1 MARKRFQESVWLLAF
16 PKKALILWA
25 MNDMAHPASGTLYRQ
40 IYARV
45 RGSIVDGQLQPGD
58 RLPSARAYAQELGV
72 ARGTVDLAYA
82 ILAGEGYVDTNGR
95 AGTRVAPGVA
105 RMIAAADAPAIPATA
120 NPTYQHGLMPLAPG
134 VPAFDLFPR
143 KVWTQLVR
151 RYARNLGR
159 HELTYPD
166 PQGSQKLREAVAA
179 YLGVS
184 RGVTCTA
191 DEIVITGGFQS
202 AVGLVTQAMLP
213 AGGKAWY
220 EDPGYSPIRR
230 ALREIGACPIE
241 VPVDEEGMNVA
252 AGIARAPNARC
263 AIVAP
268 AHQFPMG
275 VAMSLARR
283 LQLLDWAA
291 RADAWILEDDFD
303 GEFRYQGRPLPA
315 LKSLDRSGRVF
326 YTGTFSKTL
335 FPGLRLGYL
344 VVPPSELARFRDLM
358 RYLDGGRSALEQ
370 AVTAEFLSE
379 GHFARHIKK
388 MRSAYRSR
396 RAALADALAARFGPA
411 TRIEQGAGGLHL
423 LLRVEGGLGSLAD
436 MAWNSGKALGAIPMR
451 VLTDRADMQ
460 DGLLVGFAN
469 VPERQAPSL
478 AEQLYDRVSAAR
490 E

>member
-1 MARKRFQESVWLLAF
+1 
-16 PKKALILWA
+16 
-25 MNDMAHPASGTLYRQ
+25 MNDMVHPRRGTLYRQ

-82 ILAGEGYVDTNGR
+82 ILAGEGYVETCGR
-95 AGTRVAPGVA
+95 AGTRVAAGVA
-105 RMIAAADAPAIPATA
+105 RLIAAADAPSRPANP
-120 NPTYQHGLMPLAPG
+120 NPTYQHGLLPLAPG

-143 KVWTQLVR
+143 KLWTQLVR
-151 RYARNLGR
+151 RHARALGR
-159 HELTYPD
+159 QDLTYPD
-166 PQGSQKLREAVAA
+166 PQGSLKLREAIAA

-184 RGVTCTA
+184 RGVTCTG
-191 DEIVITGGFQS
+191 DEILITGGFQS

-220 EDPGYSPIRR
+220 EDPGYSRIRR
-230 ALREIGACPIE
+230 ALREIGACPVE

-283 LQLLDWAA
+283 LQLLDWAV
-291 RADAWILEDDFD
+291 RSDAWILEDDFD

-344 VVPPSELARFRDLM
+344 VVPPSELERFRDLM
-358 RYLDGGRSALEQ
+358 RYVDGGRSALEQ

-388 MRSAYRSR
+388 MRNAYRSR
-396 RAALADALAARFGPA
+396 RAALAEALAARFGREA
-411 TRIEQGAGGLHL
+411 RIEQGAGGLHL
-423 LLRVEGGLGSLAD
+423 LLRIEGGLGSLAD

-451 VLTDRADMQ
+451 VLTDRPDMQ
-460 DGLLVGFAN
+460 NGLLVGFCN
-469 VPERQAPSL
+469 VPERQAGAV
-478 AEQLYDRVSAAR
+478 AEQLHGVVSASR
-490 E
+490 

>member
-1 MARKRFQESVWLLAF
+1 
-16 PKKALILWA
+16 
-25 MNDMAHPASGTLYRQ
+25 
-40 IYARV
+40 
-45 RGSIVDGQLQPGD
+45 
-58 RLPSARAYAQELGV
+58 
-72 ARGTVDLAYA
+72 
-82 ILAGEGYVDTNGR
+82 
-95 AGTRVAPGVA
+95 
-105 RMIAAADAPAIPATA
+105 
-120 NPTYQHGLMPLAPG
+120 
-134 VPAFDLFPR
+134 
-143 KVWTQLVR
+143 
-151 RYARNLGR
+151 
-159 HELTYPD
+159 
-166 PQGSQKLREAVAA
+166 
-179 YLGVS
+179 
-184 RGVTCTA
+184 
-191 DEIVITGGFQS
+191 
-202 AVGLVTQAMLP
+202 MLP

-230 ALREIGACPIE
+230 ALKEIGACPVD

-315 LKSLDRSGRVF
+315 LKSLDRCGRVF

-344 VVPPSELARFRDLM
+344 VVPRSELTRFRDLM
-358 RYLDGGRSALEQ
+358 LYLDGGRSALEQ
-370 AVTAEFLSE
+370 AVTAEFLSG
-379 GHFARHIKK
+379 GHFARHVKR
-388 MRSAYRSR
+388 MRNAYLSR
-396 RAALADALAARFGPA
+396 RTALARALAARFGSSI
-411 TRIEQGAGGLHL
+411 RIEQSAGGLHL
-423 LLRVEGGLGSLAD
+423 LLRFENGLGSLAD
-436 MAWNSGKALGAIPMR
+436 MAWDSGKALGAMPMR

-478 AEQLYDRVSAAR
+478 ADQLHVLIEAAH
-490 E
+490 

>member
-1 MARKRFQESVWLLAF
+1 
-16 PKKALILWA
+16 
-25 MNDMAHPASGTLYRQ
+25 MNDMSPPRAGTLYRQ

-45 RGSIVDGQLQPGD
+45 RGSIADGQLLPGD

-82 ILAGEGYVDTNGR
+82 ILAGEGYVETNGR

-105 RMIAAADAPAIPATA
+105 RMIAAADAPVAPSHP
-120 NPTYQHGLMPLAPG
+120 NPTYQHGMLPLAPG

-151 RYARNLGR
+151 RHVRSLGR
-159 HELTYPD
+159 PELSYPD
-166 PQGSQKLREAVAA
+166 AQGSLKLREAVAA

-184 RGVTCTA
+184 RGLTCTA
-191 DEIVITGGFQS
+191 DEVVITGGFQA
-202 AVGLVTQAMLP
+202 AVGLVAQAMLP
-213 AGGKAWY
+213 AGGKAWV
-220 EDPGYSPIRR
+220 EDPGYTRIRR
-230 ALREIGACPIE
+230 ALKEIGACPVE
-241 VPVDEEGMNVA
+241 VPVDEDGLDVA

-275 VAMSLARR
+275 VAMSLPRR
-283 LQLLDWAA
+283 LQLLDWAG

-358 RYLDGGRSALEQ
+358 LYVDGGRSALEQ

-388 MRSAYRSR
+388 MRNAYRSR
-396 RAALADALAARFGPA
+396 RAALASALAARFGPG

-423 LLRVEGGLGSLAD
+423 LLHVEGGVGALAE
-436 MAWNSGKALGAIPMR
+436 MAWNSGRALGAIPMR
-451 VLTDRADMQ
+451 LLTDQPSLRDA
-460 DGLLVGFAN
+460 LLVGFAN
-469 VPERQAPSL
+469 VAERQAPQM
-478 AEQLYDRVSAAR
+478 AEQLHAIILSARVGK
-490 E
+490 

>member
-1 MARKRFQESVWLLAF
+1 
-16 PKKALILWA
+16 
-25 MNDMAHPASGTLYRQ
+25 MNEMNHPSRDTLYRQ

-45 RGSIVDGQLQPGD
+45 RGSIADGRLQPGD

-82 ILAGEGYVDTNGR
+82 ILAGEGYVEANGR
-95 AGTRVAPGVA
+95 AGTRVASGVA
-105 RMIAAADAPAIPATA
+105 RMIAAAGPPIAPAVPHAVH
-120 NPTYQHGLMPLAPG
+120 QHGLLPLAPG

-151 RYARNLGR
+151 RHVRSLGR
-159 HELTYPD
+159 AELTYPD
-166 PQGSQKLREAVAA
+166 PQGGIKLREAVAA

-202 AVGLVTQAMLP
+202 AVGIVAQAMLP
-213 AGGKAWY
+213 GGGKAWI

-230 ALREIGACPIE
+230 ALREIGACPVE
-241 VPVDEEGMNVA
+241 VPVDEEGMDVA
-252 AGIARAPNARC
+252 AGVVRAPNARC

-275 VAMSLARR
+275 VTMSLARR
-283 LQLLDWAA
+283 LQLLDWAG

-303 GEFRYQGRPLPA
+303 GEFRYHGRPLPA

-344 VVPPSELARFRDLM
+344 VVPPSEIERFRDLM

-396 RAALADALAARFGPA
+396 RNALAEGLAAHFGGMA
-411 TRIEQGAGGLHL
+411 RIEQGAGGLHL
-423 LLRVEGGLGSLAD
+423 LLRVEGGLGSLAA
-436 MAWNSGKALGAIPMR
+436 MAWNSSQAMGAIPMR

-460 DGLLVGFAN
+460 NGLLIGFAN
-469 VPERQAPSL
+469 VPERQAAAV
-478 AEQLYDRVSAAR
+478 AEQLYGVVIAAR
-490 E
+490 

>member
-1 MARKRFQESVWLLAF
+1 MRIVF
-16 PKKALILWA
+16 WA

-40 IYARV
+40 IYNRV
-45 RGSIVDGQLQPGD
+45 RGSIADGQLQPGD

-82 ILAGEGYVDTNGR
+82 ILAGEGYVETNGR
-95 AGTRVAPGVA
+95 AGTRVAPGIA
-105 RMIAAADAPAIPATA
+105 RIALADAPAA
-120 NPTYQHGLMPLAPG
+120 PTQPSASYQHGLMPLAPG
-134 VPAFDLFPR
+134 VPAYDLFPR

-151 RYARNLGR
+151 RHARRLGR
-159 HELTYPD
+159 PELTYPD
-166 PQGSQKLREAVAA
+166 PQGSLKLREAVAA

-184 RGVTCTA
+184 RGVICTA

-202 AVGLVTQAMLP
+202 ALGLVARAMLP
-213 AGGKAWY
+213 VGGKTWI
-220 EDPGYSPIRR
+220 EDPGYSMIRR
-230 ALREIGACPIE
+230 ALKEIGACPVE
-241 VPVDEEGMNVA
+241 VPVDEEGIDVA
-252 AGIARAPNARC
+252 AGIVRAPNARC
-263 AIVAP
+263 AVVAP
-268 AHQFPMG
+268 AHQFPIG
-275 VAMSLARR
+275 VTMSLPRR

-303 GEFRYQGRPLPA
+303 GEFRYRGRPLPA

-344 VVPPSELARFRDLM
+344 VVPPSELARFRDVM

-388 MRSAYRSR
+388 MRGAYRSR
-396 RAALADALAARFGPA
+396 RAAMAGALAAHFGPEV
-411 TRIEQGAGGLHL
+411 RIEQGAGGLHL
-423 LLRVEGGLGSLAD
+423 LLRIEGGLGSLAD
-436 MAWNSGKALGAIPMR
+436 MAWNSGKAMGGIPMR

-469 VPERQAPSL
+469 VPERQAPAI
-478 AEQLYDRVSAAR
+478 AEQLHAIIVAAR
-490 E
+490 GN

>member
-1 MARKRFQESVWLLAF
+1 
-16 PKKALILWA
+16 
-25 MNDMAHPASGTLYRQ
+25 MNDMVHPTSGTLYRQ

-82 ILAGEGYVDTNGR
+82 ILAGEGYVETNGR
-95 AGTRVAPGVA
+95 AGTRVAAGVT
-105 RMIAAADAPAIPATA
+105 RMIAAANAPSRPALP
-120 NPTYQHGLMPLAPG
+120 NPAYQHGLLPLAPG

-166 PQGSQKLREAVAA
+166 PQGSPKLREAIAA

-202 AVGLVTQAMLP
+202 AVGLVAQAILP
-213 AGGKAWY
+213 VGGKAWY

-230 ALREIGACPIE
+230 ALKEIGACPVE

-315 LKSLDRSGRVF
+315 LKSLDRSDRVF

-370 AVTAEFLSE
+370 AVTAEFLSD

-388 MRSAYRSR
+388 MRGAYRSR
-396 RAALADALAARFGPA
+396 RAALADALAARFGA
-411 TRIEQGAGGLHL
+411 KARIEQGAGGLHL
-423 LLRVEGGLGSLAD
+423 LLRIDGGLGSLAD

-451 VLTDRADMQ
+451 VLTERADMQ

-469 VPERQAPSL
+469 VPERQAGPI
-478 AEQLYDRVSAAR
+478 AEQLYGVVRASR
-490 E
+490 

>member
-1 MARKRFQESVWLLAF
+1 
-16 PKKALILWA
+16 
-25 MNDMAHPASGTLYRQ
+25 MNDVTISRAGALYRQ
-40 IYARV
+40 IYLRV
-45 RGSIVDGQLQPGD
+45 RESITEGQLQPGD

-82 ILAGEGYVDTNGR
+82 ILAGEGYIEANGR
-95 AGTRVAPGVA
+95 AGTRVAPEAG
-105 RMIAAADAPAIPATA
+105 RMIAAGAPYSSARPDATH
-120 NPTYQHGLMPLAPG
+120 QHGLLPLAPG

-151 RYARNLGR
+151 RHVRSLSRA
-159 HELTYPD
+159 EMTYPD
-166 PQGSQKLREAVAA
+166 PQGSPKLREAVAA
-179 YLGVS
+179 YLNVS

-191 DEIVITGGFQS
+191 DEVVITGGFQS
-202 AVGLVTQAMLP
+202 AVGLVAQAMLP
-213 AGGKAWY
+213 AGGKAWV
-220 EDPGYSPIRR
+220 EDPGYTPIRR
-230 ALREIGACPIE
+230 CLEEIGACPVR
-241 VPVDEEGMNVA
+241 VPIDEDGMDVA

-275 VAMSLARR
+275 VAMSLGRR

-335 FPGLRLGYL
+335 FPSLRLGYL
-344 VVPPSELARFRDLM
+344 VVPPSEIDRFRLLM
-358 RYLDGGRSALEQ
+358 RFLDGGRSALEQ

-388 MRSAYRSR
+388 MRTAYRSR
-396 RAALADALAARFGPA
+396 RAALAAALAACFGEGA
-411 TRIEQGAGGLHL
+411 QIEQGAGGLHL
-423 LLRVEGGLGSLAD
+423 LLRVEGGLGRLAD
-436 MAWNSGKALGAIPMR
+436 MVWNSGQALGSIPMR
-451 VLTDRADMQ
+451 IMTDRPDLQ
-460 DGLLVGFAN
+460 NGLLVGFAN
-469 VPERQAPSL
+469 VAERQAPAL
-478 AEQLYDRVSAAR
+478 AEQLHSIVTNGRAG
-490 E
+490 

>member
-1 MARKRFQESVWLLAF
+1 MLWLLAF
-16 PKKALILWA
+16 AKKALILWA
-25 MNDMAHPASGTLYRQ
+25 MHDTMSPTAGTLYRQ

-45 RGSIVDGQLQPGD
+45 RRSIIDGQLQLGD

-82 ILAGEGYVDTNGR
+82 ILAGEGYVETDGR
-95 AGTRVAPGVA
+95 AGTRVAAGAA
-105 RMIAAADAPAIPATA
+105 RMIATGDAPSRPVVSGSA
-120 NPTYQHGLMPLAPG
+120 YQHGLLPLAPG

-143 KVWTQLVR
+143 KVWAQLLR

-159 HELTYPD
+159 CELTYPD
-166 PQGSQKLREAVAA
+166 PQGSLKLREAIAA

-191 DEIVITGGFQS
+191 NEILITGGFQS
-202 AVGLVTQAMLP
+202 AVGLVAQAMLP

-230 ALREIGACPIE
+230 ALREIGACPVE
-241 VPVDEEGMNVA
+241 VPVDDEGLDVA

-283 LQLLDWAA
+283 LQLLDWAV

-303 GEFRYQGRPLPA
+303 GEFRYHGRPLPA

-335 FPGLRLGYL
+335 FPGVRLGYL
-344 VVPPSELARFRDLM
+344 VVPPSELERFRDLM

-396 RAALADALAARFGPA
+396 RAALADALAMCFGA
-411 TRIEQGAGGLHL
+411 EARIEQGTGGLHL

-436 MAWNSGKALGAIPMR
+436 IAWNSGKALGAIPMR
-451 VLTDRADMQ
+451 VLTDRPDMQ
-460 DGLLVGFAN
+460 NGLLVGFCN
-469 VPERQAPSL
+469 VPERQAAAL
-478 AEQLYDRVSAAR
+478 ARQLHDVVRAAR
-490 E
+490 HYDHRP

>member
-1 MARKRFQESVWLLAF
+1 
-16 PKKALILWA
+16 
-25 MNDMAHPASGTLYRQ
+25 MNDMAHPAGATLYRQ
-40 IYARV
+40 IYQRV
-45 RGSIVDGQLQPGD
+45 RGSIADGRLQPGD

-82 ILAGEGYVDTNGR
+82 ILAGEGYVQTNGR

-105 RMIAAADAPAIPATA
+105 RMIAANEIPVIPAQA
-120 NPTYQHGLMPLAPG
+120 SATYQHGMLPLAPG

-151 RYARNLGR
+151 RHVRSLGR
-159 HELTYPD
+159 AELTYPD
-166 PQGSQKLREAVAA
+166 PQGSLKLREAVAA

-184 RGVTCTA
+184 RGVACTA
-191 DEIVITGGFQS
+191 DEILITGGFQS
-202 AVGLVTQAMLP
+202 AVGLVAQAMLP
-213 AGGKAWY
+213 AGGKAWV
-220 EDPGYSPIRR
+220 EDPGYTRIRR
-230 ALREIGACPIE
+230 ALKEIGACPIE
-241 VPVDEEGMNVA
+241 VPVDDSGIDVA

-275 VAMSLARR
+275 VTMSLSRR

-315 LKSLDRSGRVF
+315 LKSLDRSERVF

-358 RYLDGGRSALEQ
+358 LYVDGGRSMLEQ
-370 AVTAEFLSE
+370 AVTAEFLAG

-388 MRSAYRSR
+388 MRNAYRSR
-396 RAALADALAARFGPA
+396 RAALATALATRFGDKA
-411 TRIEQGAGGLHL
+411 RIEQGAGGLHL
-423 LLRVEGGLGSLAD
+423 LIHIEGGLGSLSE

-451 VLTDRADMQ
+451 LLTDLPSMR

-469 VPERQAPSL
+469 VPERLAPAL
-478 AEQLYDRVSAAR
+478 AEQLYAIISAAR
-490 E
+490 GDAATL

>member
-1 MARKRFQESVWLLAF
+1 MDEKDR
-16 PKKALILWA
+16 
-25 MNDMAHPASGTLYRQ
+25 PAGGTLYRQ
-40 IYARV
+40 IYTRV

-82 ILAGEGYVDTNGR
+82 ILAGEGYVETNGR
-95 AGTRVAPGVA
+95 AGTRVAAGVA
-105 RMIAAADAPAIPATA
+105 RMVAGADTRARSPAATPS
-120 NPTYQHGLMPLAPG
+120 YQHGLLPLAPG

-143 KVWTQLVR
+143 KVWAQLVR

-159 HELTYPD
+159 QDLTYPD
-166 PQGSQKLREAVAA
+166 PQGSLKLREAIAA

-191 DEIVITGGFQS
+191 DDIVITGGFQS
-202 AVGLVTQAMLP
+202 AVGLVAQAMLP

-230 ALREIGACPIE
+230 ALREIGACPVE
-241 VPVDEEGMNVA
+241 VPVDDEGLDVA

-344 VVPPSELARFRDLM
+344 VVPHSQLDRFRDVM

-396 RAALADALAARFGPA
+396 RAALADALAARFGSEA
-411 TRIEQGAGGLHL
+411 RIEQGAGGLHL
-423 LLRVEGGLGSLAD
+423 LLRLEGGLGSLAD

-451 VLTDRADMQ
+451 VLTDRPDMQ
-460 DGLLVGFAN
+460 DGLLVGFCN
-469 VPERQAPSL
+469 VPERQAATI
-478 AEQLYDRVSAAR
+478 AEQLYAIVKAAR
-490 E
+490 

>member
-1 MARKRFQESVWLLAF
+1 
-16 PKKALILWA
+16 
-25 MNDMAHPASGTLYRQ
+25 MNDMTHPSGGKLYRQ

-45 RGSIVDGQLQPGD
+45 RSLIADGQLQPGD

-82 ILAGEGYVDTNGR
+82 ILAGEGYIETNGR
-95 AGTRVAPGVA
+95 AGTRVARGVA
-105 RMIAAADAPAIPATA
+105 RMIAAAEAPT
-120 NPTYQHGLMPLAPG
+120 PTTQTNAGFQHGLLPLAPG

-151 RYARNLGR
+151 RHVRGLGR
-159 HELTYPD
+159 TELTYPD
-166 PQGSQKLREAVAA
+166 PQGSPKLREAVAA

-202 AVGLVTQAMLP
+202 AIGLVCQAMLP
-213 AGGKAWY
+213 AGGKAWV
-220 EDPGYSPIRR
+220 EDPGYTRIRR
-230 ALREIGACPIE
+230 ALKEIGACPVEI
-241 VPVDEEGMNVA
+241 PVDDEGLDVA

-275 VAMSLARR
+275 VAMSLSRR
-283 LQLLDWAA
+283 LQLLDWAG

-344 VVPPSELARFRDLM
+344 VVPLSELARFRDLM
-358 RYLDGGRSALEQ
+358 LYVDGGRSALEQ

-388 MRSAYRSR
+388 MRNAYRSR
-396 RAALADALAARFGPA
+396 RAALATALAARFGPG

-423 LLRVEGGLGSLAD
+423 LLRVDGGLGALAG
-436 MAWNSGKALGAIPMR
+436 MAWNGGKALGALPMPI
-451 VLTDRADMQ
+451 LTDLPELQNA
-460 DGLLVGFAN
+460 LLVGFAN
-469 VPERQAPSL
+469 VPERQAPQM
-478 AEQLYDRVSAAR
+478 AEQLHAIVMAAR
-490 E
+490 G

>member
-1 MARKRFQESVWLLAF
+1 MDEQDK
-16 PKKALILWA
+16 PG
-25 MNDMAHPASGTLYRQ
+25 NGTLYRQ
-40 IYARV
+40 IYTRV

-82 ILAGEGYVDTNGR
+82 ILAGEGYVETNGR
-95 AGTRVAPGVA
+95 AGTRVAAGVA
-105 RMIAAADAPAIPATA
+105 RMVAGADTRARSPAATPS
-120 NPTYQHGLMPLAPG
+120 YQHGLLPLAPG

-143 KVWTQLVR
+143 KVWAQLVR

-159 HELTYPD
+159 QDLTYPD
-166 PQGSQKLREAVAA
+166 PQGSLKLREAIAA

-191 DEIVITGGFQS
+191 DDIVITGGFQS
-202 AVGLVTQAMLP
+202 AVGLVAQAMLP

-230 ALREIGACPIE
+230 ALREIGACPVE
-241 VPVDEEGMNVA
+241 VPVDDEGLDVA

-275 VAMSLARR
+275 VAMSLGRR

-344 VVPPSELARFRDLM
+344 VVPHSQLDRFRDVM

-396 RAALADALAARFGPA
+396 RAALAEALAARFGSEA
-411 TRIEQGAGGLHL
+411 RIEQGSGGLHL
-423 LLRVEGGLGSLAD
+423 LLRLEGGLGSLAD

-451 VLTDRADMQ
+451 VLTDRPDMQ
-460 DGLLVGFAN
+460 DGLLAGFCN
-469 VPERQAPSL
+469 VPERQAATI
-478 AEQLYDRVSAAR
+478 AEQLYAIVKAAR
-490 E
+490 

>member
-1 MARKRFQESVWLLAF
+1 
-16 PKKALILWA
+16 
-25 MNDMAHPASGTLYRQ
+25 MNDMTHPHAGKLYRQ

-45 RGSIVDGQLQPGD
+45 RGSIADGQLQPGD

-82 ILAGEGYVDTNGR
+82 ILAGEGYIETNGR
-95 AGTRVAPGVA
+95 AGTRVAHGVA
-105 RMIAAADAPAIPATA
+105 RMIAVADAPAVPAQPNATF
-120 NPTYQHGLMPLAPG
+120 QHGMLPLAPG

-151 RYARNLGR
+151 RHVRGLGR
-159 HELTYPD
+159 SELTYPD
-166 PQGSQKLREAVAA
+166 PQGSLKLREAVAA
-179 YLGVS
+179 YLGLS

-202 AVGLVTQAMLP
+202 AVGLVCQAMLP
-213 AGGKAWY
+213 AGGKAWI
-220 EDPGYSPIRR
+220 EDPGYTRIRR
-230 ALREIGACPIE
+230 ALKEIGACPVEI
-241 VPVDEEGMNVA
+241 PVDEEGLDVA

-275 VAMSLARR
+275 VAMSLSRR
-283 LQLLDWAA
+283 LQLLDWAG
-291 RADAWILEDDFD
+291 RADAWIMEDDFD

-358 RYLDGGRSALEQ
+358 QYVDGGRSALEQ

-388 MRSAYRSR
+388 MRNAYRSR
-396 RAALADALAARFGPA
+396 RAALAAALAARFGPG

-423 LLRVEGGLGSLAD
+423 LLHVEGGLGTLSG

-451 VLTDRADMQ
+451 LLTDLPSLRDA
-460 DGLLVGFAN
+460 LLVGFAN
-469 VPERQAPSL
+469 VAERQAPQM
-478 AEQLYDRVSAAR
+478 AEQLHAIVTAAR
-490 E
+490 TG

>member
-1 MARKRFQESVWLLAF
+1 MTRPGRAIWLFVFSPIAIIF
-16 PKKALILWA
+16 WA
-25 MNDMAHPASGTLYRQ
+25 MNDMTHPRAGALYRQ
-40 IYARV
+40 IYDRV
-45 RGSIVDGQLQPGD
+45 RGSIVDGQLQSGD

-82 ILAGEGYVDTNGR
+82 ILAGEGYVETNGR
-95 AGTRVAPGVA
+95 AGTRVAAGVA
-105 RMIAAADAPAIPATA
+105 RMIAATEAPSVPARPNA
-120 NPTYQHGLMPLAPG
+120 TYQHGMLPLAPG

-151 RYARNLGR
+151 RHVRGLGR
-159 HELTYPD
+159 HEMTYPD
-166 PQGSQKLREAVAA
+166 PQGSPKLREAIAA
-179 YLGVS
+179 YLSVS
-184 RGVTCTA
+184 RGVTCTT
-191 DEIVITGGFQS
+191 DDVVITGGFQS
-202 AVGLVTQAMLP
+202 AMGLVAQAMLP
-213 AGGKAWY
+213 AGGKAWV

-230 ALREIGACPIE
+230 CLEEIGACPVRI
-241 VPVDEEGMNVA
+241 PIDEDGMDVA
-252 AGIARAPNARC
+252 AGIMRAPNARC

-275 VAMSLARR
+275 VAMSLGRR
-283 LQLLDWAA
+283 LQLLDWAE
-291 RADAWILEDDFD
+291 RADAWIMEDDFD
-303 GEFRYQGRPLPA
+303 GEFRYHGRPLPA

-335 FPGLRLGYL
+335 FPALRLGYL
-344 VVPPSELARFRDLM
+344 VVPPSEIARFREVM

-396 RAALADALAARFGPA
+396 RAALAAALAARFGTQA
-411 TRIEQGAGGLHL
+411 RIEQGAGGLHL
-423 LLRVEGGLGSLAD
+423 LLRIEGGLGPLAD

-451 VLTDRADMQ
+451 VLTDRADLQ

-469 VPERQAPSL
+469 VAERQAPTL
-478 AEQLYDRVSAAR
+478 AEQLHGIVTAGRAA
-490 E
+490 

>member
-1 MARKRFQESVWLLAF
+1 
-16 PKKALILWA
+16 
-25 MNDMAHPASGTLYRQ
+25 MNDMAHSTGGTLYRQ

-82 ILAGEGYVDTNGR
+82 ILAGEGYIEASGR
-95 AGTRVAPGVA
+95 AGTRVAAGVA
-105 RMIAAADAPAIPATA
+105 RMIAAADTPSRPALRNPAF
-120 NPTYQHGLMPLAPG
+120 QHGLLPLAPG

-151 RYARNLGR
+151 RHARTLGR

-166 PQGSQKLREAVAA
+166 PQGSPKLREAIAA

-191 DEIVITGGFQS
+191 DEIMITGGFQS
-202 AVGLVTQAMLP
+202 AVGLVAQAMLP
-213 AGGKAWY
+213 VGGKAWY

-230 ALREIGACPIE
+230 ALKEIGACPVE

-252 AGIARAPNARC
+252 AGIASAPNARC

-370 AVTAEFLSE
+370 AVTAEFLSD
-379 GHFARHIKK
+379 GHFARHVKK
-388 MRSAYRSR
+388 MRGAYRSR
-396 RAALADALAARFGPA
+396 RATLADALAARFGA
-411 TRIEQGAGGLHL
+411 EARIEQGAGGLHL
-423 LLRVEGGLGSLAD
+423 LLRIDGGLGSLAD

-451 VLTDRADMQ
+451 VLTERADMQ

-469 VPERQAPSL
+469 VPERQAGL
-478 AEQLYDRVSAAR
+478 IAEQLYAVVNASR
-490 E
+490 

>member
-1 MARKRFQESVWLLAF
+1 
-16 PKKALILWA
+16 
-25 MNDMAHPASGTLYRQ
+25 MNEMAHPTSGTLYRQ

-82 ILAGEGYVDTNGR
+82 ILAGEGYVETNGR
-95 AGTRVAPGVA
+95 AGTRVAAGVA
-105 RMIAAADAPAIPATA
+105 RMIAAADAPSTPAIP
-120 NPTYQHGLMPLAPG
+120 NPAYQHGLLPLAPG

-159 HELTYPD
+159 QDLTYPD
-166 PQGSQKLREAVAA
+166 PQGSLKLREAIAA

-191 DEIVITGGFQS
+191 DEILITGGFQS
-202 AVGLVTQAMLP
+202 AVGLVAQAMLP

-230 ALREIGACPIE
+230 ALKEIGACPVE
-241 VPVDEEGMNVA
+241 VPVDEEGMDVA
-252 AGIARAPNARC
+252 AGIVRAPNARC

-344 VVPPSELARFRDLM
+344 VVPPSELGRFRDLM

-396 RAALADALAARFGPA
+396 RAALADALAARFGQEA
-411 TRIEQGAGGLHL
+411 RIEQGAGGLHL
-423 LLRVEGGLGSLAD
+423 LLRIEGGLGSLAN
-436 MAWNSGKALGAIPMR
+436 MTWNSGKALGAIPMR

-460 DGLLVGFAN
+460 DGLLVGFCN
-469 VPERQAPSL
+469 VPERQAGAL
-478 AEQLYDRVSAAR
+478 AEQLHGVVGAAR
-490 E
+490 

>member
-1 MARKRFQESVWLLAF
+1 
-16 PKKALILWA
+16 
-25 MNDMAHPASGTLYRQ
+25 MNETNEPGGGTLYRQ
-40 IYARV
+40 IYMRI
-45 RGSIVDGQLQPGD
+45 RESIADGRLQPGD

-82 ILAGEGYVDTNGR
+82 ILAGEGYVETNGR
-95 AGTRVAPGVA
+95 AGTRVAPSVA
-105 RMIAAADAPAIPATA
+105 RMIAGAAAPLS
-120 NPTYQHGLMPLAPG
+120 PTLPNSPHQHGLLPLAPG

-143 KVWTQLVR
+143 KLWTQVVR
-151 RYARNLGR
+151 RHVRTLSRA
-159 HELTYPD
+159 ELTYPD
-166 PQGSQKLREAVAA
+166 PQGSVKLREAVAA

-202 AVGLVTQAMLP
+202 SVGLVAQAMLP
-213 AGGKAWY
+213 AGGKAWI

-230 ALREIGACPIE
+230 GLKEIGACPVE
-241 VPVDEEGMNVA
+241 VPVDEEGMDVG
-252 AGIARAPNARC
+252 AGIVRAPNARC

-275 VAMSLARR
+275 VTMSLARR

-291 RADAWILEDDFD
+291 HADAWILEDDFD

-335 FPGLRLGYL
+335 FPALRLGYL

-358 RYLDGGRSALEQ
+358 RFLDGGRSALEQ

-396 RAALADALAARFGPA
+396 RLALADALAARFGQA
-411 TRIEQGAGGLHL
+411 AIEQGAGGLHL
-423 LLRVEGGLGSLAD
+423 LLRVEGGLESLAD
-436 MAWNSGKALGAIPMR
+436 IPWTSSKALGAIPMR
-451 VLTDRADMQ
+451 VLTDRPDMQ
-460 DGLLVGFAN
+460 DGLLVGFCN
-469 VPERQAPSL
+469 VPERQATAI
-478 AEQLYDRVSAAR
+478 AEQLQVIVKAAR
-490 E
+490 